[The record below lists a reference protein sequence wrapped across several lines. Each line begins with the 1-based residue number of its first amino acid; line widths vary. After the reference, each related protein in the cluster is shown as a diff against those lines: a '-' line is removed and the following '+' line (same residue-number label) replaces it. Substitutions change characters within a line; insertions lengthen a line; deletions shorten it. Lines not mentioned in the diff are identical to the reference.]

1 MSAQPTLVT
10 RYRDTGGTVH
20 ELHVHR
26 TADGAWEV
34 LDRTATATNVVDT
47 LMGYDDDRSAA
58 EAVARD
64 YAEQHERPLT
74 FEEDEF
80 VQRADR
86 ALDMYRKVATWDGA
100 REKPEGQ
107 ARFTALES
115 WKSATLARYR

>member
-64 YAEQHERPLT
+64 YAEQHARSAGRRLDRGGFAPQPRARPRPP
-74 FEEDEF
+74 DP
-80 VQRADR
+80 VPPRQ
-86 ALDMYRKVATWDGA
+86 
-100 REKPEGQ
+100 
-107 ARFTALES
+107 
-115 WKSATLARYR
+115 